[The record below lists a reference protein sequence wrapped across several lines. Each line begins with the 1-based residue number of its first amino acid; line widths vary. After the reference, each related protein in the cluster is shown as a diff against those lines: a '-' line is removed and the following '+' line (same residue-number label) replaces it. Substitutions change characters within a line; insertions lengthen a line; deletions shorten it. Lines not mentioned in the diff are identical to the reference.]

1 MIILDTNALITL
13 QTAEKNSHNYCNLTN
28 FLKHH
33 KECDIVLPMPAIAE
47 FMAGDE
53 NELRTAS
60 LLSSTSP
67 FRALI
72 FDAKS
77 AIISAKIYR
86 NYFDL
91 PKNQRLQEPRQKV
104 KVDIQI
110 IAIAIA
116 HQAKILITH
125 DKGIKNMV
133 QELHL
138 PIQIFDYIDEEF
150 LVETPNI
157 IVEESHKIQ

>member
-1 MIILDTNALITL
+1 MIVLDTNALITF
-13 QTAEKNSHNYCNLTN
+13 QTAEKHSEHFCNLIN
-28 FLKHH
+28 FLKHY
-33 KECDIVLPMPAIAE
+33 KMYDVSLPMPAIAE

-53 NELRTAS
+53 NELRSAS
-60 LLSSTSP
+60 LLSSTSR
-67 FRALI
+67 FKTLI

-91 PKNQRLQEPRQKV
+91 PKNQRLQEPRQKI

-110 IAIAIA
+110 LAIAVA
-116 HQAKILITH
+116 NGAKILITH
-125 DKGIKNMV
+125 DKGIKNIV
-133 QELHL
+133 QELHI